1 MPDLM
6 KHRHGGY
13 WRTQTGRQPLKYCHH
28 HYSWVYQVHDV
39 PRNLRLIVSGLKSI
53 SINLFERQKQTTE
66 CHYLLYDST
75 YLITKQPFPISYFCI
90 RITFYSPKR
99 TIYYP
104 SVLAMSPREYYPTC
118 NIIRVASR
126 AGFPSQC
133 NRKLG
138 IPSITNRPQKFSFC
152 FLAILIC
159 YFRKDFT
166 AVLGSL

>member
-1 MPDLM
+1 MAI
-6 KHRHGGY
+6 GA
-13 WRTQTGRQPLKYCHH
+13 
-28 HYSWVYQVHDV
+28 
-39 PRNLRLIVSGLKSI
+39 LRPADNHLSIVTIISLGCTRYTMYLGICVWLSVGSI
-53 SINLFERQKQTTE
+53 PFERQKQTTE

-75 YLITKQPFPISYFCI
+75 YLITVQPFPISYFCI
-90 RITFYSPKR
+90 RIAFYSPKR

-166 AVLGSL
+166 AELGSL